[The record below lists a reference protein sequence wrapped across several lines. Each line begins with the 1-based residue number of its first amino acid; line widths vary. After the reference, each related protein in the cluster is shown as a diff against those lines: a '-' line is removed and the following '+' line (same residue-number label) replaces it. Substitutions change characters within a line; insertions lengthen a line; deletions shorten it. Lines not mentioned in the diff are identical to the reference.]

1 MDMLNVSLILNGLIN
16 HGITILAGIN
26 YKNNVLYNLVNA
38 TKEIWTTLLKRSEQH
53 VLEAEH
59 RATASECHYFPCY
72 KV

>member
-38 TKEIWTTLLKRSEQH
+38 TKEI
-53 VLEAEH
+53 
-59 RATASECHYFPCY
+59 
-72 KV
+72 